1 MSHKR
6 ASELKERNKYLQY
19 QKEMEEMQ
27 DRPCISDK
35 SRELAMSNLR
45 YKKPLYSPERYPL
58 EIENYWNKR
67 NEAIKR
73 KIHED

>member
-1 MSHKR
+1 
-6 ASELKERNKYLQY
+6 
-19 QKEMEEMQ
+19 MEEMQ

-67 NEAIKR
+67 DMAIK
-73 KIHED
+73 KKMMEDEEKEKSEDLEMSKFL